1 MKEYKIKINGNE
13 YAVSVSNVEDNTA
26 QVSVNG
32 TQYEVEVE
40 GMSAPKTAKT
50 PKIVQ
55 APVVS
60 AAHGD
65 SHPATARTAAPAA
78 TASGAGGSSIK
89 SPLPGVVLD
98 VLVQVGDT
106 VKSGQQLMILEA
118 MKMENNID
126 SDRDGV
132 VREIR
137 ARKGDSVLEGDVL
150 ITIG

>member
-13 YAVSVSNVEDNTA
+13 YAVSISNVEDNTA
-26 QVSVNG
+26 LVNVNG

-40 GMSAPKTAKT
+40 GMAAPKVSKT

-55 APVVS
+55 QPTV
-60 AAHGD
+60 AATTE
-65 SHPATARTAAPAA
+65 SHPATAKTASPASTASA
-78 TASGAGGSSIK
+78 TAGNIK

-98 VLVQVGDT
+98 VMVHVGDT
-106 VKSGQQLMILEA
+106 VKTGQRLMILEA

-126 SDRDGV
+126 SDRDGTV
-132 VREIR
+132 KEIK